1 MKGERRHWSV
11 RVGLAALAWGWA
23 VAVPWHSG
31 RPAVAQDAPGDL
43 PKETDS
49 TFLSLRTFFLP
60 NALKERLDQFMAMT
74 PAQQADLMEHRRQ
87 LAKLDPAEQERLRS
101 LCQEINERPNAEE
114 LRKVMRHYY
123 DWLTTLAPSVQAELL
138 ELPRAQRV
146 ARIQQMLEE
155 QAKRAS
161 KGPGSQAMG
170 GADPYRRAVSQ
181 YGGRAWFFNPVD
193 MVGLLEWLD
202 TYVAEHGTE
211 LLKEIS
217 ASHREEL
224 KKQLAQIPGIKD
236 TLHRHEVV
244 ATLMLRWQLDHPG
257 KMPAMEDRDLQEMR
271 ARLSERTRERLQ
283 RQPLAEQWRNASGLI
298 GLFVVSQRGPHG
310 AHPQVTA
317 VADDELVKF
326 FEKELSAKDRDWL
339 LSLPGGGER
348 ISQELLRRYIY
359 RKLYQG
365 SDRPPGFFGPWE
377 KRGGPPGPR
386 FGPGRGPDAKDRP
399 SEKGRTDVRAK
410 GAVERPE
417 VGRQESEVKSDKGKV
432 QSEERGSARHFA
444 LFTSDLALFT
454 SASIARP
461 SRPRALI
468 PNPQSLIPSP

>member
-23 VAVPWHSG
+23 VAVPWDVS
-31 RPAVAQDAPGDL
+31 RPAAAEDAPGDS

-49 TFLSLRTFFLP
+49 AFLSLRTLFLP
-60 NALKERLDQFMAMT
+60 EALKERLDQFMAMT
-74 PAQQADLMEHRRQ
+74 PAQQADVMEHRRL
-87 LAKLDPAEQERLRS
+87 LAKLDPVEQARLRS
-101 LCQEINERPNAEE
+101 LWQEIDERPNADE
-114 LRKVMRHYY
+114 LRKVMRRYY

-138 ELPRAQRV
+138 ELPRKERV
-146 ARIQQMLEE
+146 ARIQQMLEDE
-155 QAKRAS
+155 AKRAS
-161 KGPGSQAMG
+161 KGPGSRATG

-202 TYVAEHGTE
+202 TYVAKHGTE
-211 LLKEIS
+211 LLKEIIS
-217 ASHREEL
+217 PPHREEL
-224 KKQLAQIPGIKD
+224 KKQIAQIAGIKD
-236 TLHRHEVV
+236 TLHRHELV

-257 KMPAMEDRDLQEMR
+257 KMPALEDRDLQEMR

-283 RQPLAEQWRNASGLI
+283 RQPMAEQWRNASGLI

-310 AHPQVTA
+310 AHTQVTA
-317 VADDELVKF
+317 VGDDELVQF

-348 ISQELLRRYIY
+348 ISQELLRTYIY
-359 RKLYQG
+359 RKLYQE

-410 GAVERPE
+410 GAVEKPE
-417 VGRQESEVKSDKGKV
+417 AGSRKSEDRSQK
-432 QSEERGSARHFA
+432 
-444 LFTSDLALFT
+444 
-454 SASIARP
+454 
-461 SRPRALI
+461 
-468 PNPQSLIPSP
+468 

>member
-87 LAKLDPAEQERLRS
+87 LAKLDPAKQERLRS
-101 LCQEINERPNAEE
+101 LCQELNDRSNAEE

-123 DWLTTLAPSVQAELL
+123 DWLTTLRPSVQAELL
-138 ELPRAQRV
+138 ELPRGQRV
-146 ARIQQMLEE
+146 ARIQQMLEAE
-155 QAKRAS
+155 QAKKAS
-161 KGPGSQAMG
+161 KGRDFQAMG
-170 GADPYRRAVSQ
+170 WADPYRRAILQS
-181 YGGRAWFFNPVD
+181 GGPARFFNPDD
-193 MVGLLEWLD
+193 MEGLLQWLD
-202 TYVAEHGTE
+202 NYVAGHGTE
-211 LLKEIS
+211 LLKEIIS
-217 ASHREEL
+217 APHREEL

-257 KMPAMEDRDLQEMR
+257 TMPKLEDSDLEEMR

-283 RQPLAEQWRNASGLI
+283 RQPMAEQWRNASGLI

-317 VADDELVKF
+317 VGDDELAQF
-326 FEKELSAKDRDWL
+326 FEKELSAKDREWL

-377 KRGGPPGPR
+377 KRGGPPGR
-386 FGPGRGPDAKDRP
+386 RPDPKDRP
-399 SEKGRTDVRAK
+399 PEKGRTDVRAK
-410 GAVERPE
+410 GAVEKSE
-417 VGRQESEVKSDKGKV
+417 VRTQESEVKSDK
-432 QSEERGSARHFA
+432 
-444 LFTSDLALFT
+444 
-454 SASIARP
+454 
-461 SRPRALI
+461 
-468 PNPQSLIPSP
+468 